1 MTLQGWPEVSRL
13 IGLVGLARS
22 GKDTAGEYL
31 LAQHQFSKT
40 AMFAGP
46 LKDAA
51 RHIFGLSHEEVHGVN
66 YDRESAHP
74 AWGFSVRHMLQKLG
88 TESVRDIFGQDHWVQ
103 LMRLRLATG
112 DLRGEDVVITD
123 VRFDNEVDMIRSLGG
138 KVVGIVRLGD
148 NAPRVEPHIS
158 EDMAAFRLDEV
169 TDWTAYAENVVELYK
184 ELNTMMGDLY
194 SAPAPSPRN

>member
-1 MTLQGWPEVSRL
+1 MGRL
-13 IGLVGLARS
+13 IGLAGLARS
-22 GKDTAGEYL
+22 GKDTAGNYL
-31 LAQHQFSKT
+31 VTNHGFDAR

-112 DLRGEDVVITD
+112 DLRDKDVVITD
-123 VRFDNEVDMIRSLGG
+123 VRFDNEVEMIRDLGG
-138 KVVGIVRLGD
+138 QILGIVRTDDQCHNPSYGH
-148 NAPRVEPHIS
+148 VS
-158 EDMAAFRLDEV
+158 EEMASLRLSEV
-169 TDWTAYAENVVELYK
+169 VDHTVFARNVDQLHR
-184 ELNTMMGDLY
+184 ELNNAMEKFYGAHTAD
-194 SAPAPSPRN
+194 